1 MRAKGHKGYSLPQNP
16 QNYLFRDSLTTKNNE
31 SGLRLISYKRIIEKN
46 HQGKLYFETET
57 RKGTTCH
64 FNLPH

>member
-46 HQGKLYFETET
+46 HQGKL
-57 RKGTTCH
+57 
-64 FNLPH
+64 